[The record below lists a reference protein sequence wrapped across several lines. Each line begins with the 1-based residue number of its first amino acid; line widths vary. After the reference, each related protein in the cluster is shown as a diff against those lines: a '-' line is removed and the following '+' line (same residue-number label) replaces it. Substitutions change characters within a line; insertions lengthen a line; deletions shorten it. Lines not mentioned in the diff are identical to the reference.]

1 MKVGD
6 LVKFSAYGKKLQCN
20 RNVARHDPLGIIIRS
35 DTWIYVKWSG
45 LVAEDFMF
53 GDRKRY
59 TRQDLKY
66 ASR

>member
-1 MKVGD
+1 MQVGD

-20 RNVARHDPLGIIIRS
+20 RNVASYDPIGVIIRS
-35 DTWIYVKWSG
+35 DTWIYVRWCG
-45 LVAEDFMF
+45 LGEILPMF

>member
-1 MKVGD
+1 MHVGD
-6 LVKFSAYGKKLQCN
+6 LVRFSAYGKRLQCN
-20 RNVARHDPLGIIIRS
+20 RNVASHDPVGIIIRS
-35 DTWIYVKWSG
+35 DTWIYVRWCG
-45 LVAEDFMF
+45 LGEVFMF